1 MSETLYFLGMDTM
14 KTEIKGQSFVLRPAE
29 RSDIPV
35 MSNIISTVFDEYGW
49 TFVEIDELP
58 DFVFYE
64 KHYSDP
70 ERAYLFALTD
80 ESGQVIGS
88 IAMKNGCR
96 GPYLSRVYLRA
107 EYRGLGLGKWM
118 TNQVLEVAKSRGFN
132 SAHLWTDTRFMDAH
146 RMYERLGFRMT
157 GELRSLH
164 DVNRSFEFKMVVDL

>member
-1 MSETLYFLGMDTM
+1 MSETLYFLGMNTF
-14 KTEIKGQSFVLRPAE
+14 KTQLKGQTFVLRPAE
-29 RSDIPV
+29 SSDIPV

-88 IAMKNGCR
+88 IAMKNGGR

-118 TNQVLEVAKSRGFN
+118 TNSVLEMARSQGFG
-132 SAHLWTDTRFMDAH
+132 SIHLWTDTRFLDAH

-157 GELRSLH
+157 GDLRSLH
-164 DVNRSFEFKMVVDL
+164 DVNRSFEFKMEVDL